1 MKLIFKT
8 NGNFYNVGY
17 VVKIEKVGDT
27 ELKILMGNNSVY
39 MEKYKDNKT
48 RDKVYDD
55 FMNEFVLDTD
65 S

>member
-8 NGNFYNVGY
+8 NDNFYNVNY
-17 VVKIEKVGDT
+17 VVKVEKVGDT
-27 ELKILMGNNSVY
+27 KLEILLANNV
-39 MEKYKDNKT
+39 KYTEEYPDSDT